1 VPSTRR
7 PTSGARVHA
16 ARDITDRKRSEET
29 PCQKYAHQRA
39 GDCATKNMRWTK
51 DPAEFAARF
60 SGRIQSLSRLQH
72 ALSSAT
78 WKGVDSHD
86 LVRDQLTAQAVDE
99 TKVTAWGPPVHL
111 EAQLALHPAL
121 VLHELSTNAI
131 KYGALSTTKVVVTIS
146 WSVANA
152 MHCVRWG
159 GTGRE
164 TSHSIAGHFIEIAG
178 TTGTPCSVHCSQ
190 INP

>member
-1 VPSTRR
+1 
-7 PTSGARVHA
+7 
-16 ARDITDRKRSEET
+16 
-29 PCQKYAHQRA
+29 
-39 GDCATKNMRWTK
+39 MLRWTK
-51 DPAEFAARF
+51 DPAEFAASF
-60 SGRIQSLSRLQH
+60 SGRIQSLSRLPH

-78 WKGVDSHD
+78 WKGVDSRD

-121 VLHELSTNAI
+121 VLHELGTNAI

-152 MHCVRWG
+152 MHCMRWG

-178 TTGTPCSVHCSQ
+178 TTGTLAACIAPK
-190 INP
+190 